1 MEPHSRRA
9 PLGDPVIG
17 GLAAGRGR
25 PPAPARAQIVLCRH
39 LRLGSIVLP
48 GPAAPARVREDF
60 AVFSFTLTAEEMRA
74 PAGLDR
80 GLRAPAPRPR

>member
-9 PLGDPVIG
+9 PCWASRSSAAWPPGAG
-17 GLAAGRGR
+17 G
-25 PPAPARAQIVLCRH
+25 PPPPAQIVLCRH

-60 AVFSFTLTAEEMRA
+60 AVFGFTLTAEEMRA